1 MLIDDPESIHELI
14 LQGCLASILVELITP
29 DIGLGVFIAVW
40 YKLAD
45 ILGVNA
51 LHVLITRW

>member
-29 DIGLGVFIAVW
+29 DIGLVVFIAVW

-51 LHVLITRW
+51 LLITRW